1 MYPKM
6 DKWKIKTMMMMMMM
20 IYCVQQKRVNYKV
33 LEIKIVTLGMKYR
46 DTVNV
51 HKLGND
57 CMSIENNDL

>member
-1 MYPKM
+1 
-6 DKWKIKTMMMMMMM
+6 MMMMMMM